1 MKKND
6 DDFFG
11 DMFGDGFDD
20 DFIRG
25 FGGFSSFLKGF
36 REHHFNDRE
45 DLGEPDSV
53 REFKQDGHT
62 FIEKI
67 WNTPTGKVKIIESTN
82 INIKNDDFDIESVND
97 YDSLGINMNDIESF
111 FSFVSGMG
119 SANRRPFKNREI
131 TKEEKLDLLNTK
143 LQYCVDTENYER
155 AARLRDMIAELK
167 EEKNSEKSEK

>member
-1 MKKND
+1 MDKNN

-20 DFIRG
+20 DFIRN

-36 REHHFNDRE
+36 REHHFNNKE
-45 DLGEPDSV
+45 ELGEPDSV

-62 FIEKI
+62 FVEKI

-82 INIKNDDFDIESVND
+82 INIENDDFDIESVTD
-97 YDSLGINMNDIESF
+97 YDSLGINMNDIEDF
-111 FSFVSGMG
+111 FSFVSGI
-119 SANRRPFKNREI
+119 SSPRKNKHFPNREI
-131 TKEEKLDLLNTK
+131 TKEEKIDLLNTK
-143 LQYCVDTENYER
+143 LQYCLDTEDYER

-167 EEKNSEKSEK
+167 EEKSEN